1 MCFGALEMT
10 AEEIYNSTPW
20 EIKRRIKGYE
30 DRQRY
35 KRLLLAQ
42 LVSLPVYN
50 SGFSRPKMGVQ
61 LQDVLP
67 PEDLK
72 EDVTQDEIDRWR
84 KLLAEAKNGRYN
96 EEDKC

>member
-1 MCFGALEMT
+1 MT

-20 EIKRRIKGYE
+20 EINKRIKGYE

-50 SGFSRPKMGVQ
+50 SGFARPEKGVQ
-61 LQDVLP
+61 LKDILP
-67 PEDLK
+67 PEDFQEDLK
-72 EDVTQDEIDRWR
+72 QDEIDRWR
-84 KLLAEAKNGRYN
+84 KILAEAKNGRYN
-96 EEDKC
+96 KENKC